1 MPIET
6 PTRAGRPGSDVVVN
20 GAGRLRSRLG
30 RLVVMP
36 DVVLAMGSH
45 LTGDDSDVD
54 QRSWAYGVIVRATE
68 SAYLCQM

>member
-6 PTRAGRPGSDVVVN
+6 PARPGRPTSDVVVS
-20 GAGRLRSRLG
+20 GASRLLSRVG
-30 RLVVMP
+30 GLVVMP

-54 QRSWAYGVIVRATE
+54 QRSWAFGVIVRATE